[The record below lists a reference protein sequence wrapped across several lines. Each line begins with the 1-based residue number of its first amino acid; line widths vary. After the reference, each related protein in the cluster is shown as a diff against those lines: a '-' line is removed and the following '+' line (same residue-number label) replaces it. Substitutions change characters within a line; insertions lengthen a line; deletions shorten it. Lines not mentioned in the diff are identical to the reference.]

1 MPNLGSNPTNKDAE
15 LLRSELNNLKYEQ
28 MQKTRRA
35 LGSNPT
41 DKDVEMMGS
50 TRFLRNLPE
59 GYKSPDPKSGID
71 LPDDYK
77 NPDPKMNRFKKGG
90 KASNSKE
97 HDWHGFGGSK
107 TGNNNHG
114 F

>member
-15 LLRSELNNLKYEQ
+15 LMRSELNNLKYEQ

-35 LGSNPT
+35 LGSNTT

-50 TRFLRNLPE
+50 TSFLRDLPE
-59 GYKSPDPKSGID
+59 GYKSPDPKFGID
-71 LPDDYK
+71 LPEDYK
-77 NPDPKMNRFKKGG
+77 NPDPKINRFKTGG
-90 KASNSKE
+90 KAKSKE

>member
-1 MPNLGSNPTNKDAE
+1 MSNLGSNLTNKDAE

-28 MQKTRRA
+28 MQKTRRD
-35 LGSNPT
+35 LNNNPT
-41 DKDVEMMGS
+41 DKDAEMMGS
-50 TRFLRNLPE
+50 TRFLRDLPD

-71 LPDDYK
+71 LPDGYT
-77 NPDPKMNRFKKGG
+77 NPDSKINRYKKGG

>member
-1 MPNLGSNPTNKDAE
+1 VPNSTYEKAMPQALDALDKKRQAE
-15 LLRSELNNLKYEQ
+15 RTAKQRDSIIDS
-28 MQKTRRA
+28 A
-35 LGSNPT
+35 L
-41 DKDVEMMGS
+41 EMMS
-50 TRFLRNLPE
+50 PSRFNRDLPPD
-59 GYKSPDPKSGID
+59 YKNPDPRLSVD
-71 LPDDYK
+71 LPQGYT

-107 TGNNNHG
+107 TGKHNHG

>member
-1 MPNLGSNPTNKDAE
+1 MPNHGSNPTNKDAE
-15 LLRSELNNLKYEQ
+15 LMRSELNNLKYEQ

-35 LGSNPT
+35 LGSNLT

-50 TRFLRNLPE
+50 TRFLRDLPE
-59 GYKSPDPKSGID
+59 GYKSPDPKFGID
-71 LPDDYK
+71 LPEDYK
-77 NPDPKMNRFKKGG
+77 NPDPKMNRFKTGG
-90 KASNSKE
+90 KANSKE
-97 HDWHGFGGSK
+97 HDWHGFGSSK

>member
-15 LLRSELNNLKYEQ
+15 LMRSDLNNLKYEQ

-50 TRFLRNLPE
+50 TGFLRDLPE
-59 GYKSPDPKSGID
+59 GYKSPDPKFEID
-71 LPDDYK
+71 LPEDYK
-77 NPDPKMNRFKKGG
+77 NPDPKINRFKTGG
-90 KASNSKE
+90 KANSKE
-97 HDWHGFGGSK
+97 HDWHGCGGSK

>member
-15 LLRSELNNLKYEQ
+15 LMRSELNNLKYEQ

-41 DKDVEMMGS
+41 DKDVEMIGS
-50 TRFLRNLPE
+50 TGFLRDLPE
-59 GYKSPDPKSGID
+59 GYKSPDPKFEID
-71 LPDDYK
+71 LPEDYK
-77 NPDPKMNRFKKGG
+77 NPDPKINRFKTGG
-90 KASNSKE
+90 KANSKE

>member
-41 DKDVEMMGS
+41 DKDVEMIS
-50 TRFLRNLPE
+50 PSRFNRDLPPD
-59 GYKSPDPKSGID
+59 YKNPDPRFSVD
-71 LPDDYK
+71 LPQGYT